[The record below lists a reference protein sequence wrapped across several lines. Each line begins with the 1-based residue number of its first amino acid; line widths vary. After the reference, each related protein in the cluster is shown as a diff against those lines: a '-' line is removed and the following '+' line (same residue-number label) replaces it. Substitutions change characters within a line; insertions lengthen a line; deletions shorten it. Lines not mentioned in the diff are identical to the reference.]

1 MPLFAHSAEPPAARD
16 LHLAV
21 IDQPHRDAERARTGG
36 ARRHVCH
43 DGPVPEDEARR
54 EPLLERGEWL
64 FIAAIPSTA
73 GLAVI
78 FLDRNAVWFGFKA
91 VVMAG
96 AVILGAYLGRRK
108 LLRERE
114 DLRAL
119 EESRER
125 RRRQAG

>member
-1 MPLFAHSAEPPAARD
+1 
-16 LHLAV
+16 
-21 IDQPHRDAERARTGG
+21 
-36 ARRHVCH
+36 
-43 DGPVPEDEARR
+43 VPEDEARR